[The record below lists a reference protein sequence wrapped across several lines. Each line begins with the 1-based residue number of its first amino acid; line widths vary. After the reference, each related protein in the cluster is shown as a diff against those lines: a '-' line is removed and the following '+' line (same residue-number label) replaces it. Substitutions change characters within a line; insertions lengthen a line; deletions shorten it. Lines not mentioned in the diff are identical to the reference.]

1 MLVFI
6 VHKYVVTSLCL
17 SAVFF
22 SFSCVIGA
30 EARDTP
36 YEELKDAVAKMACRI
51 PPQDRHA
58 VAVLDPVVTPKGLQA
73 CVATPVVEAIMQ
85 VLYEFQFTLIERS
98 FVAKGFINRSM
109 KMRPSSD
116 VSFWNSVGAKAVFK
130 GTVTVK
136 GDAMCVTYRLM
147 KLDTN
152 RIIGMLT
159 CRLPKTVFADCFLAY
174 DLLPPTPG
182 MFLLLPNPRR
192 IR

>member
-1 MLVFI
+1 MRVFI

-17 SAVFF
+17 SVVFTI
-22 SFSCVIGA
+22 SCVIGA
-30 EARDTP
+30 EARDTS
-36 YEELKDAVAKMACRI
+36 YEELKGAIAKMACSI
-51 PPQDRHA
+51 LPQDRRA

-73 CVATPVVEAIMQ
+73 CVATPVVEAIMK

-98 FVAKGFINRSM
+98 LLAKGAINRSTKM
-109 KMRPSSD
+109 KPSSD
-116 VSFWNSVGAKAVFK
+116 ASFWNSVGAKAVFK
-130 GTVTVK
+130 GAVTVE
-136 GDAMCVTYRLM
+136 GDAICVTYRLM

-159 CRLPKTVFADCFLAY
+159 CRLPKTVFADCLLAY